1 MNAIEFALKKQLLV
15 LDAAAQRETLAY
27 HAAGLTP
34 LFDVADQVNTGV
46 RWVGR
51 HPEVVAGILA
61 LLLVVR
67 PGVRR
72 FAWRWGRRGFLAWR
86 LWRSG
91 NHWLNQPTHP

>member
-1 MNAIEFALKKQLLV
+1 MNAIELALKKQRLE
-15 LDAAAQRETLAY
+15 LDATAQREALAQ

-34 LFDVADQVNTGV
+34 LFDVADQVNSGV

-61 LLLVVR
+61 LLLAAR

-72 FAWRWGRRGFLAWR
+72 FAWRWGRRSFVAWR
-86 LWRSG
+86 LWRNG
-91 NHWLNQPTHP
+91 DRWLNQPSRP